1 MPRKP
6 WVPRKN
12 EAAFFHHIYI
22 DESSQN
28 DHDYMVL
35 GGIVV
40 PLAFAQQ
47 LEEDLDNAKPPNWRG
62 IGSDGFPREIG
73 WKLVSNGSFERYKK
87 IVDAY
92 ASFGHRRLDGIAN
105 AGRVM
110 LYYSVVDLHIPGR
123 VYSGNRRGSIA
134 FEREMYFHCLS
145 IARRDY
151 QHLWHV
157 YPDDRSSRVLTEREF
172 STLLSRGMAKSGAKR
187 IWPARRLNYRDSRDV
202 QAIQVSDVICGAIA
216 YHLNG
221 HYDDPKANKDRRLLS
236 DYVLDRFKIRPY
248 VEQKKD
254 KGFGPL
260 VLWFREHID
269 KPVSR
274 HPTPA

>member
-6 WVPRKN
+6 WVPRQD

-40 PLAFAQQ
+40 PLAFAGQ
-47 LEEDLDNAKPPNWRG
+47 LEEELDSAKPPNWRG

-73 WKLVSNGSFERYKK
+73 WKLVSNGSYERYKK
-87 IVDAY
+87 IIDTY
-92 ASFGHRRLDGIAN
+92 ASFGQRRLDRVRN
-105 AGRVM
+105 AGRIG
-110 LYYSVVDLHIPGR
+110 LYYSVIDLNIPGR
-123 VYSGNRRGSIA
+123 VYSGNIRGSIA

-145 IARRDY
+145 IARRDRD
-151 QHLWHV
+151 HLWHI
-157 YPDDRSSRVLTEREF
+157 YPDDRSSKVLKEGDF
-172 STLLSRGMAKSGAKR
+172 STMLSRGMVKAGAKK
-187 IWPARRLNYRDSRDV
+187 IWPARRLKYRDSRDV

-216 YHLNG
+216 YRLNG
-221 HYDDPKANKDRRLLS
+221 HYNDPKANKDRRRLC
-236 DYVLDRFKIRPY
+236 DYVLDRFKIRAA

>member
-1 MPRKP
+1 MPKKP
-6 WVPRKN
+6 WVPRPE
-12 EAAFFHHIYI
+12 EARFFHHIYI

-47 LEEDLDNAKPPNWRG
+47 LEAELASAKPPNWRG

-73 WKLVSNGSFERYKK
+73 WKLVSNGSYERYKK
-87 IVDAY
+87 IIDAY
-92 ASFGHRRLDGIAN
+92 ASFGRRRMDGVG
-105 AGRVM
+105 GRIG
-110 LYYSVVDLHIPGR
+110 LYYSVIDLNVPGR
-123 VYSGNRRGSIA
+123 SYSGNKRGSIA
-134 FEREMYFHCLS
+134 FERELYFHCLS
-145 IARRDY
+145 IARRDS
-151 QHLWHV
+151 QNLWHI
-157 YPDDRSSRVLTEREF
+157 YPDDRSSKVLKENEF
-172 STLLSRGMAKSGAKR
+172 STMLSRGMVKGGAKR
-187 IWPARRLNYRDSRDV
+187 IWPTRRLKYCDSRYV

-216 YHLNG
+216 YRLNG
-221 HYDDPKANKDRRLLS
+221 HYNDPNANKDRRLLS
-236 DYVLDRFKIRPY
+236 DYVLDRFKIRPA

-260 VLWFREHID
+260 ILWFREHID